1 MLRKQL
7 LNIALASAVVVAGSS
22 AALAQDK
29 VALIMSDIGSA
40 NPFWAAVSKGATD
53 KGAELGVDVAAV
65 GPPGGET
72 DVSGQIALV
81 EDQVA
86 KGVVGI
92 AISPADTAALIPAL
106 EQARAR
112 GVAVL
117 FVDKRADMPGTYIG
131 TNNIPAATLGA
142 QHICDNV
149 PAGSDV
155 AILQG
160 IITGTT
166 GQHRAQGA
174 REGLEACG
182 LNIVAEQPAD
192 WDTAKALSVTENILT
207 ANPNLAAIFA
217 SNDNMALG
225 AVEAVRNARKLD
237 DIFIVGFDG
246 NPNAAE
252 AILAGDMDASVAQR
266 PYNMGQM
273 GIENVLKL
281 AAGDA
286 LPDDIDTG
294 AVLVTSENAA
304 EFK

>member
-1 MLRKQL
+1 MLRKSL
-7 LNIALASAVVVAGSS
+7 TSVMVLAAFAVSGGEAIAE
-22 AALAQDK
+22 DK

-40 NPFWAAVSKGATD
+40 NPFWAAVSQGAID
-53 KGAELGVDVAAV
+53 KGEELGVDVAAV

-72 DVSGQIALV
+72 DIAGQIALV
-81 EDQVA
+81 EDQTA
-86 KGVVGI
+86 KGVKGI

-149 PAGSDV
+149 ESGSDV

-182 LNIVAEQPAD
+182 MNIVAEQPAD
-192 WDTAKALSVTENILT
+192 WDTAKAQAVTENILT
-207 ANPNLAAIFA
+207 ANPDLKAIFS

-225 AVEAVRNARKLD
+225 AIEAVRNAGKLE

-252 AILAGDMDASVAQR
+252 AILAGDLEASVAQR

-273 GIENVLKL
+273 GVENVLKL
-281 AAGDA
+281 AAGET
-286 LPDDIDTG
+286 LPEEIDTG
-294 AVLVTSENAA
+294 AILVTPENAE

>member
-1 MLRKQL
+1 MLRKGL
-7 LNIALASAVVVAGSS
+7 TSVLALAAFSLGAGG
-22 AALAQDK
+22 ALAQDK

-40 NPFWAAVSKGATD
+40 NPFWAAVAQGAID
-53 KGAELGVDVAAV
+53 KGEELGVDVAAV

-72 DVSGQIALV
+72 DVAGQIALV
-81 EDQVA
+81 EDQIA
-86 KGVVGI
+86 KGVKGI

-112 GVAVL
+112 GVAVV

-149 PAGSDV
+149 PEGSDV
-155 AILQG
+155 AIIQG

-182 LNIVAEQPAD
+182 MNIVAEQPAD
-192 WDTAKALSVTENILT
+192 WDTAKAQSVTENILT
-207 ANPNLAAIFA
+207 ANPNLKAIFS

-225 AVEAVRNARKLD
+225 AVEAVRNAGKLD

-252 AILAGDMDASVAQR
+252 AILAGDLEASVAQR

-273 GIENVLKL
+273 GVEYVLKL
-281 AAGDA
+281 AGGEEI
-286 LPDDIDTG
+286 PEEVDTG
-294 AVLVTSENAA
+294 AILVTTENAE

>member
-1 MLRKQL
+1 MLRKSL
-7 LNIALASAVVVAGSS
+7 TSILALAAFTVTAGG
-22 AALAQDK
+22 ALAEDK

-40 NPFWAAVSKGATD
+40 NPFWAAVSQGAID

-72 DVSGQIALV
+72 DIAGQIALV
-81 EDQVA
+81 EDQTA
-86 KGVVGI
+86 KGVKGI

-131 TNNIPAATLGA
+131 TNNIPAAALGA

-149 PAGSDV
+149 DSGSDV

-182 LNIVAEQPAD
+182 MNIVAEQPAD
-192 WDTAKALSVTENILT
+192 WDTAKAQAVTENILT
-207 ANPNLAAIFA
+207 ANPNLKAIFS

-225 AVEAVRNARKLD
+225 AIEAVRNAGKLD

-252 AILAGDMDASVAQR
+252 AILAGDLEASVAQR

-273 GIENVLKL
+273 GVENVLKL
-281 AAGDA
+281 AAGET
-286 LPDDIDTG
+286 LPEEIDTG
-294 AVLVTSENAA
+294 AILVTAENAE

>member
-1 MLRKQL
+1 MLRKSL
-7 LNIALASAVVVAGSS
+7 TSILALAAFTATAGG
-22 AALAQDK
+22 ALAEDK

-40 NPFWAAVSKGATD
+40 NPFWAAVSQGAID

-72 DVSGQIALV
+72 DIAGQIALV
-81 EDQVA
+81 EDQTA
-86 KGVVGI
+86 KGVKGI

-149 PAGSDV
+149 DSGSDV

-182 LNIVAEQPAD
+182 MNIVAEQPAD
-192 WDTAKALSVTENILT
+192 WDTAKAQAVTENILT
-207 ANPNLAAIFA
+207 ANPNLKAIFS

-225 AVEAVRNARKLD
+225 AIEAVRNAGKLD

-252 AILAGDMDASVAQR
+252 AILAGDLEASVAQR

-273 GIENVLKL
+273 GVENVLKL
-281 AAGDA
+281 AAGET
-286 LPDDIDTG
+286 LPEEIDTG
-294 AVLVTSENAA
+294 AILVTAENAE

>member
-1 MLRKQL
+1 MLRKSL
-7 LNIALASAVVVAGSS
+7 TSILALAAFTATAGG
-22 AALAQDK
+22 ALAEDK

-40 NPFWAAVSKGATD
+40 NPFWAAVSQGAID
-53 KGAELGVDVAAV
+53 KGGELGVDVATV

-72 DVSGQIALV
+72 DIAGQIALV
-81 EDQVA
+81 EDQTA
-86 KGVVGI
+86 KGVKGI

-149 PAGSDV
+149 ESGSDV

-182 LNIVAEQPAD
+182 MNIVAEQPAD
-192 WDTAKALSVTENILT
+192 WDTAKAQTVTENILT
-207 ANPNLAAIFA
+207 ANPNLKAIFS

-225 AVEAVRNARKLD
+225 AIEAVRNAGKLD

-252 AILAGDMDASVAQR
+252 AILAGDLEASVAQR

-273 GIENVLKL
+273 GVENVLKL
-281 AAGDA
+281 AAGET
-286 LPDDIDTG
+286 LPEEIDTG
-294 AVLVTSENAA
+294 AILVTTENAE

>member
-1 MLRKQL
+1 MLRKSL
-7 LNIALASAVVVAGSS
+7 TSILALAAFTATAGG
-22 AALAQDK
+22 ALAEDK

-40 NPFWAAVSKGATD
+40 NPFWAAVSQGAID
-53 KGAELGVDVAAV
+53 KGGELGVDVATV

-72 DVSGQIALV
+72 DIAGQIALV
-81 EDQVA
+81 EDQTA
-86 KGVVGI
+86 KGVKGI

-149 PAGSDV
+149 ESGSDV

-182 LNIVAEQPAD
+182 MNIVAEQPAD
-192 WDTAKALSVTENILT
+192 WDTAKAQNVTENILT
-207 ANPNLAAIFA
+207 ANPNLKAIFS

-225 AVEAVRNARKLD
+225 AIEAVRNAGKLD

-252 AILAGDMDASVAQR
+252 AILAGDLEASVAQR

-273 GIENVLKL
+273 GVENVLKL
-281 AAGDA
+281 AAGET
-286 LPDDIDTG
+286 LPEEIDTG
-294 AVLVTSENAA
+294 AILVTTENAE

>member
-1 MLRKQL
+1 MLKKPFANL
-7 LNIALASAVVVAGSS
+7 ALATAFAIAG
-22 AALAQDK
+22 AATATAQDK
-29 VALIMSDIGSA
+29 VALIMSDIGAA
-40 NPFWAAVSKGATD
+40 NPFWAAVSQGALD

-65 GPPGGET
+65 GPPGGDT
-72 DVSGQIALV
+72 DIAGQIALV

-86 KGVVGI
+86 TGVVGI

-112 GVAVL
+112 GVAVV

-166 GQHRAQGA
+166 GQHRALGA
-174 REGLEACG
+174 RQGLEACG

-192 WDTAKALSVTENILT
+192 WDTAKALSATENILT
-207 ANPNLAAIFA
+207 ANPNLAAIFS

-225 AVEAVRNARKLD
+225 AVEAVRNAGKLD

-252 AILAGDMDASVAQR
+252 AILAGDLEASVAQR

-273 GIENVLKL
+273 GVENVLSL
-281 AAGDA
+281 AAGET
-286 LPDDIDTG
+286 LPDEIDTG
-294 AVLVTSENAA
+294 AILVTVENAA
-304 EFK
+304 DFR

>member
-1 MLRKQL
+1 MSPKSLTS
-7 LNIALASAVVVAGSS
+7 ALALAVFIATSGT
-22 AALAQDK
+22 AIAQDK
-29 VALIMSDIGSA
+29 YALIMSSLGSA
-40 NPFWAAVSKGATD
+40 NPFWGAVAQGAAD
-53 KGAELGVDVAAV
+53 KGEELGLDVATV

-72 DVSGQIALV
+72 DVTGQIALV
-81 EDQVA
+81 EDQIA
-86 KGVVGI
+86 KGVKGI
-92 AISPADTAALIPAL
+92 AISPADTAALVPAL

-112 GVAVL
+112 GVAVI
-117 FVDKRADMPGTYIG
+117 FVDKRADMEGTYIG
-131 TNNIPAATLGA
+131 TDNVPAARMGA
-142 QHICDNV
+142 KHICDNV
-149 PAGSDV
+149 PEGADV

-174 REGLEACG
+174 REGLEECG

-192 WDTAKALSVTENILT
+192 WDAAKAQAATENILT

-225 AVEAVRNARKLD
+225 AVEAVRNAGKLD

-252 AILAGDMDASVAQR
+252 AILAGDLEASVAQR
-266 PYNMGQM
+266 PYEMGQI
-273 GIENVLKL
+273 GIESVMKL
-281 AAGDA
+281 AAGEAIDA
-286 LPDDIDTG
+286 NIDTG
-294 AVLVTSENAA
+294 AVLVTKDNAE

>member
-1 MLRKQL
+1 MLRKGL
-7 LNIALASAVVVAGSS
+7 TSAIALTAFSLTAG
-22 AALAQDK
+22 AAIAQDK

-40 NPFWAAVSKGATD
+40 NPFWAAVAQGAID
-53 KGAELGVDVAAV
+53 KGEELGVDVAAV

-72 DVSGQIALV
+72 DVAGQIALV
-81 EDQVA
+81 EDQIA
-86 KGVVGI
+86 KGVKGI

-112 GVAVL
+112 GVAVV

-131 TNNIPAATLGA
+131 TNNIPAATVGA
-142 QHICDNV
+142 QYICDNV
-149 PAGSDV
+149 PEGSDV
-155 AILQG
+155 AIIQG

-182 LNIVAEQPAD
+182 MNIVAEQPAD
-192 WDTAKALSVTENILT
+192 WDTAKAQSVTENILT
-207 ANPNLAAIFA
+207 ANPNLQAIFA

-225 AVEAVRNARKLD
+225 AVEAVRNAGKLD

-252 AILAGDMDASVAQR
+252 AILAGDLEASVAQR

-273 GIENVLKL
+273 GVEYVLKL
-281 AAGDA
+281 AAGESI
-286 LPDDIDTG
+286 PEEVDTG
-294 AVLVTSENAA
+294 AILVTTENAE

>member
-1 MLRKQL
+1 MLNKPL
-7 LNIALASAVVVAGSS
+7 ANVVLAAALAITGGTVAT
-22 AALAQDK
+22 AQDK

-40 NPFWAAVSKGATD
+40 NPFWAAVSQGALD
-53 KGAELGVDVAAV
+53 RGAELGVDVAAV

-72 DVSGQIALV
+72 DIAGQIALV

-112 GVAVL
+112 GVAVV

-166 GQHRAQGA
+166 GQHRALGA
-174 REGLEACG
+174 RQGLEACG

-192 WDTAKALSVTENILT
+192 WDTAKALSATENILT
-207 ANPNLAAIFA
+207 ANPNLAAIFS

-225 AVEAVRNARKLD
+225 AVEAVRNAGKLD

-252 AILAGDMDASVAQR
+252 AILAGDLEASVAQR

-273 GIENVLKL
+273 GVENVLKL
-281 AAGDA
+281 AAGET
-286 LPDDIDTG
+286 LPDEIDTG
-294 AVLVTSENAA
+294 AILVTSENAA
-304 EFK
+304 DFR

>member
-1 MLRKQL
+1 MLRKGL
-7 LNIALASAVVVAGSS
+7 TSVLALAAFSLGAGG
-22 AALAQDK
+22 ALAQDK

-40 NPFWAAVSKGATD
+40 NPFWAAVAQGAID
-53 KGAELGVDVAAV
+53 KGEELGVDVAAV

-72 DVSGQIALV
+72 DVAGQIALV
-81 EDQVA
+81 EDQIA
-86 KGVVGI
+86 KGVKGI

-112 GVAVL
+112 GVAVV

-149 PAGSDV
+149 PEGSDV
-155 AILQG
+155 AIIQG

-192 WDTAKALSVTENILT
+192 WDTAKAQSVTENILT
-207 ANPNLAAIFA
+207 ANPNLKAIFS

-225 AVEAVRNARKLD
+225 AVEAVRNAGKLD

-252 AILAGDMDASVAQR
+252 AILAGDLEASVAQR

-273 GIENVLKL
+273 GVEYVLKL
-281 AAGDA
+281 AGGEEI
-286 LPDDIDTG
+286 PEEVDTG
-294 AVLVTSENAA
+294 AILVTTENAE

>member
-1 MLRKQL
+1 MIGKRLTSAFAL
-7 LNIALASAVVVAGSS
+7 LAM
-22 AALAQDK
+22 AAATGPVLAQDK

-40 NPFWAAVSKGATD
+40 NPFWAAVSQGAID

-72 DVSGQIALV
+72 DVAGQIALI
-81 EDQVA
+81 EDQIA
-86 KGVVGI
+86 KGVKGI
-92 AISPADTAALIPAL
+92 AIAPADTAAVIPAL

-160 IITGTT
+160 IITSTT

-174 REGLEACG
+174 REGLEGCG

-192 WDTAKALSVTENILT
+192 WDTARAVSVTENILT
-207 ANPNLAAIFA
+207 ANPNLMAVFA

-225 AVEAVRNARKLD
+225 VVEAVRNARKLD
-237 DIFIVGFDG
+237 EIFIVGFDG

-252 AILAGDMDASVAQR
+252 AILAGDLEASVAQR

-273 GIENVLKL
+273 GVEYVLKL
-281 AAGDA
+281 AAGEA
-286 LPDDIDTG
+286 IPEEIDTG
-294 AVLVTSENAA
+294 AVLVTPENAA
-304 EFK
+304 DFK

>member
-1 MLRKQL
+1 MLRKGL
-7 LNIALASAVVVAGSS
+7 TSVLALAAFSLGAGG
-22 AALAQDK
+22 ALAQDK

-40 NPFWAAVSKGATD
+40 NPFWAAVAQGAID
-53 KGAELGVDVAAV
+53 KGEQLGVDVAAV

-72 DVSGQIALV
+72 DVAGQIALV
-81 EDQVA
+81 EDQIA
-86 KGVVGI
+86 KGVKGI

-112 GVAVL
+112 GVAVV

-149 PAGSDV
+149 PEGSDV
-155 AILQG
+155 AIIQG

-182 LNIVAEQPAD
+182 MNIVAEQPAD
-192 WDTAKALSVTENILT
+192 WDTAKAQSVTENILT
-207 ANPNLAAIFA
+207 ANPNLKAIFS

-225 AVEAVRNARKLD
+225 AVEAVRNAGKLD

-252 AILAGDMDASVAQR
+252 AILAGDLEASVAQR

-273 GIENVLKL
+273 GVEYVLKL
-281 AAGDA
+281 AGGEEI
-286 LPDDIDTG
+286 PEEVDTG
-294 AVLVTSENAA
+294 AILVTTENAE

>member
-1 MLRKQL
+1 MLKIRL
-7 LNIALASAVVVAGSS
+7 ATATLTAVAALAGGT
-22 AALAQDK
+22 AAMAQDK

-40 NPFWAAVSKGATD
+40 NPFWAAVSQGALD
-53 KGAELGVDVAAV
+53 MGAELGVDVAVV

-72 DVSGQIALV
+72 DVAGQIALV
-81 EDQVA
+81 EDQLA

-92 AISPADTAALIPAL
+92 AISPADTAALVPVL

-117 FVDKRADMPGTYIG
+117 FVDKRADMEGTYIG

-192 WDTAKALSVTENILT
+192 WDTARALSVTENILS
-207 ANPNLAAIFA
+207 ANPNLAGIFA

-225 AVEAVRNARKLD
+225 AVEAVRNVGKLD

-252 AILAGDMDASVAQR
+252 AILAGDLEASVAQR

-273 GIENVLKL
+273 GVEYVLKL
-281 AAGDA
+281 VAGEELADE
-286 LPDDIDTG
+286 IDTG
-294 AVLVTSENAA
+294 AELVTPENA
-304 EFK
+304 EGFL

>member
-1 MLRKQL
+1 MLRKSL
-7 LNIALASAVVVAGSS
+7 TSMLALAALTVTAGG
-22 AALAQDK
+22 ALAEDK

-40 NPFWAAVSKGATD
+40 NPFWAAVSQGAID

-72 DVSGQIALV
+72 DIAGQIALV
-81 EDQVA
+81 EDQTA
-86 KGVVGI
+86 KGVKGI
-92 AISPADTAALIPAL
+92 AISPADTAALIPSL

-149 PAGSDV
+149 DEGSDV

-182 LNIVAEQPAD
+182 MNIVAEQPAD
-192 WDTAKALSVTENILT
+192 WDTAKAQAVTENILT
-207 ANPNLAAIFA
+207 ANPNLKAIFS

-225 AVEAVRNARKLD
+225 AIEAVRNAGKLD

-252 AILAGDMDASVAQR
+252 AILAGDLEASVAQR

-273 GIENVLKL
+273 GVENVLKL
-281 AAGDA
+281 AAGET
-286 LPDDIDTG
+286 LPEEIDTG
-294 AVLVTSENAA
+294 AILVTTENAE

>member
-1 MLRKQL
+1 MLRKGL
-7 LNIALASAVVVAGSS
+7 TSVLAVAALTVTTGGASAE
-22 AALAQDK
+22 DK

-40 NPFWAAVSKGATD
+40 NPFWAAVSQGAID

-72 DVSGQIALV
+72 DIAGQIALV
-81 EDQVA
+81 EDQTA
-86 KGVVGI
+86 KGVKGI

-149 PAGSDV
+149 ESGSDV

-182 LNIVAEQPAD
+182 MNIVAEQPAD
-192 WDTAKALSVTENILT
+192 WDTAKAQAVTENILT
-207 ANPNLAAIFA
+207 ANPNLKAIFS

-225 AVEAVRNARKLD
+225 AIEAVRNAGKLD

-252 AILAGDMDASVAQR
+252 AILAGDLEASVAQR

-273 GIENVLKL
+273 GVENVLKL
-281 AAGDA
+281 AAGET
-286 LPDDIDTG
+286 LPEEIDTG
-294 AVLVTSENAA
+294 AILVTTENAE

>member
-1 MLRKQL
+1 MFRKGL
-7 LNIALASAVVVAGSS
+7 TSILALAAFATMAGG
-22 AALAQDK
+22 ALAEDK

-40 NPFWAAVSKGATD
+40 NPFWAAVAQGAVD
-53 KGAELGVDVAAV
+53 KGEELGVDVAAV

-72 DVSGQIALV
+72 DIAGQIALV
-81 EDQVA
+81 EDQTA
-86 KGVVGI
+86 KGVKGI

-131 TNNIPAATLGA
+131 TNNIPAAMLGA

-149 PAGSDV
+149 EQGSDV

-182 LNIVAEQPAD
+182 MNIAAEQPAD
-192 WDTAKALSVTENILT
+192 WDTAKAQSVTENILT
-207 ANPNLAAIFA
+207 ANPNLKAIFS

-225 AVEAVRNARKLD
+225 AIEAVRNAGKLD
-237 DIFIVGFDG
+237 EIFIVGFDG

-252 AILAGDMDASVAQR
+252 AILAGDLEASVAQR

-281 AAGDA
+281 AGGET
-286 LPDDIDTG
+286 LPEEIDTG
-294 AVLVTSENAA
+294 AILVTTDNAE

>member
-1 MLRKQL
+1 MLRKSL
-7 LNIALASAVVVAGSS
+7 TSILALAAFTVTAGG
-22 AALAQDK
+22 ALAEDK

-40 NPFWAAVSKGATD
+40 NPFWAAVSQGAID

-72 DVSGQIALV
+72 DIAGQIALV
-81 EDQVA
+81 EDQTA
-86 KGVVGI
+86 KGVKGI

-149 PAGSDV
+149 DSGSDV

-182 LNIVAEQPAD
+182 MNIVAEQPAD
-192 WDTAKALSVTENILT
+192 WDTAKAQAVTENILT
-207 ANPNLAAIFA
+207 ANPNLKAIFS

-225 AVEAVRNARKLD
+225 AIEAVRNAGKLD

-252 AILAGDMDASVAQR
+252 AILAGDLEASVAQR

-273 GIENVLKL
+273 GVENVLKL
-281 AAGDA
+281 AAGET
-286 LPDDIDTG
+286 LPEEIDTG
-294 AVLVTSENAA
+294 AILVTAENAE